1 MNNTMI
7 TFFLLFSSIFSAM
20 ASPVDEA
27 ATTYDAA
34 STVNLENVDANSA
47 FRTGNELIN
56 SKSAVDSIIDP
67 SLQQK
72 IRNAQDRA
80 NGMIPSLNDDI
91 SVWMEKSKSR
101 REETEAL
108 IKKVRDN
115 QKSDSSDTNVITA
128 TKDTVDIGEMVRRYG
143 SASSA
148 MIRGEA
154 PRESIP
160 TLLVFVS
167 MSMPTEM
174 LEQYARQAND
184 AGGVLVLR
192 GLIGNS
198 MRQTVAALQSLMEKT
213 GANTLIDP
221 TLYQRFSVSRVPT
234 IIVTD
239 GVIMPCSPEETD
251 CSKKLPAYDQITGN
265 VSIDYAL
272 SSFSS
277 SGSAVEKATEHLN
290 MLRKQPFGVTEAGL
304 NIQQKDN

>member
-1 MNNTMI
+1 
-7 TFFLLFSSIFSAM
+7 M

-27 ATTYDAA
+27 TTTYEAA
-34 STVNLENVDANSA
+34 STLNLENDDANSA
-47 FRTGNELIN
+47 FRSGNELMN
-56 SKSAVDSIIDP
+56 SESTVDSIIEP
-67 SLQQK
+67 ALQQQ
-72 IRNAQDRA
+72 IQNAQDRA
-80 NGMIPSLNDDI
+80 NSMIPSLNDDI

-101 REETEAL
+101 RDETEAL
-108 IKKVRDN
+108 IKKVREN
-115 QKSDSSDTNVITA
+115 QKADNSDTTVISA

-148 MIRGEA
+148 MIKGEA

-198 MRQTVAALQSLMEKT
+198 MRQTVAALQSLMENT
-213 GANTLIDP
+213 GAHTLIDP
-221 TLYQRFSVSRVPT
+221 TLYQRFKVSRVPT
-234 IIVTD
+234 IIVTE
-239 GVIMPCSPEETD
+239 GVIAPCSPEESD
-251 CSKKLPAYDQITGN
+251 CSKELPAYDQIAGN

-277 SGSAVEKATEHLN
+277 SGSAVEKAAEHLN
-290 MLRKQPFGVTEAGL
+290 MLKNKYSGVIETGMDIQRK
-304 NIQQKDN
+304 DD